1 MCTHV
6 YMCAYVCVWVPLPA
20 CVHVYAH
27 AHAFSWKFFYFSFTK
42 IPIFCDIYHQFET
55 TFISSNWQLH
65 DKVML
70 FGTNT
75 LHMFAVVCPAGQ
87 FRNDS
92 TNTCEDC
99 PISKYQENTGQT
111 SCSSCPTSYT
121 TAAPASNSSSDCYSE
136 LISSMGLVCQELGC
150 SSVLEHQTHDQE
162 FLGLIPDRSSRQI
175 SPSDRVSFLRWLLF
189 QFLFHVC
196 ITAVAH
202 KRPRSFCKEFRWQ
215 VPAKHAYMHDPVK
228 SEWAVDWLYFPIILW
243 ESIRETTS
251 QTACKGMFF
260 HKNWPA

>member
-1 MCTHV
+1 MPVSVYECLYLRVCMC
-6 YMCAYVCVWVPLPA
+6 MCMHMLLPSPGSSFIS
-20 CVHVYAH
+20 VSPKHL
-27 AHAFSWKFFYFSFTK
+27 YFVTFT
-42 IPIFCDIYHQFET
+42 IYFET

-75 LHMFAVVCPAGQ
+75 LHMFAVVCPVGQ

-99 PISKYQENTGQT
+99 PIGKYQENTGQT

-150 SSVLEHQTHDQE
+150 SSVLEHQSYDQE
-162 FLGLIPDRSSRQI
+162 VLGLIPDRSSRRI
-175 SPSDRVSFLRWLLF
+175 SPSESVFCADSYFSFFSTSALL
-189 QFLFHVC
+189 Q
-196 ITAVAH
+196 
-202 KRPRSFCKEFRWQ
+202 
-215 VPAKHAYMHDPVK
+215 
-228 SEWAVDWLYFPIILW
+228 
-243 ESIRETTS
+243 
-251 QTACKGMFF
+251 
-260 HKNWPA
+260 